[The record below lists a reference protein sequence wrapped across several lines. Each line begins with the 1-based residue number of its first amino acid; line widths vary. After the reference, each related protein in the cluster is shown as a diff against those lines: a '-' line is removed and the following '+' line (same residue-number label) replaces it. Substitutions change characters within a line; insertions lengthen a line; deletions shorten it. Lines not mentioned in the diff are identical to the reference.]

1 MYCNLLELQGSKSR
15 VPSQNGVSQAWY
27 IVEIHH
33 SGRKPSKWTKQ
44 FVLSM
49 NSFILHESKMTSQQ
63 CWWTW
68 PAWKNEN
75 CLEGTEFSWGDGS
88 VREYKKKR
96 KKKIQAIQTQ
106 LAQSKNCSLN
116 QNKNPYA
123 NNCKIAF
130 DRICMHL
137 HSQTNIH
144 TEINA
149 YIHTYIHT
157 YRQTVTESHRQTDLI
172 CLSTFT
178 KKRETML
185 TVLTAR
191 SC

>member
-68 PAWKNEN
+68 PVWKNEN

-96 KKKIQAIQTQ
+96 KKKDPSYSNSISSKQELQPESEQKSICEQLQNSIRQT
-106 LAQSKNCSLN
+106 LHAFAFTDKHTYR
-116 QNKNPYA
+116 NK
-123 NNCKIAF
+123 C
-130 DRICMHL
+130 
-137 HSQTNIH
+137 
-144 TEINA
+144 
-149 YIHTYIHT
+149 IHTYIHT
-157 YRQTVTESHRQTDLI
+157 DRQWQRATDRQTWFVYLHLP
-172 CLSTFT
+172 
-178 KKRETML
+178 KKGRL
-185 TVLTAR
+185 
-191 SC
+191 C